1 VAGLLTE
8 PPGRRG
14 QETGLSALAVI
25 EEGEFGMAE
34 KSGKETL
41 FNNELK
47 KRILIAII
55 GAVVYGALSW
65 LTTFMRLSEALGV
78 DLRPAVALPI
88 MLGFIYGPGV
98 GFFVGLAGNAL
109 GDYLSWSSFYWNW
122 TLGNGLIGFFP
133 GLYGMFWG
141 RYRDFKDLGKAI
153 LFMVFGIASGMFLA
167 AVLDIW
173 ICREPSP
180 ACFVAPVTWEYTIQQ
195 QFIPATWV
203 NLISS
208 LIIVLPLLYN
218 YERFD
223 VMDLRDRSW
232 LQSGLIRQLA
242 TVSLVS
248 VLVPFA
254 LLGFFLTQKFGGEEA
269 AGGVGLQL
277 GITLLLTLAFALF
290 NALALG
296 RSLSRPLLK
305 LISAAALLDEGK
317 LTHEQAQE
325 LSKET
330 AQGQEEKQ
338 TAEVDEIMRLSNVF
352 YNMALQVLRREEQY
366 REQIQQLR
374 IEIDETKRQQQVSEI
389 VDTDFF
395 SELQAKAR
403 EMRRR
408 SRS

>member
-1 VAGLLTE
+1 
-8 PPGRRG
+8 
-14 QETGLSALAVI
+14 
-25 EEGEFGMAE
+25 MAE

-41 FNNELK
+41 FNDELK

-55 GAVVYGALSW
+55 GAVVYGVLSW

-109 GDYLSWSSFYWNW
+109 GDYLNWSDFYWNW
-122 TLGNGLIGFFP
+122 TLGNGLIGLFP
-133 GLYGMFWG
+133 GLYRAYWG
-141 RYRDFKDLGKAI
+141 RYRNFNDLGKATI
-153 LFMVFGIASGMFLA
+153 FMVLGIVSGMFLA

-173 ICREPSP
+173 ICREAAP
-180 ACFVAPVTWEYTIQQ
+180 APNCFVVPVTWEYTIQQ
-195 QFIPATWV
+195 QFIPVIWV
-203 NLISS
+203 NLISA

-254 LLGFFLTQKFGGEEA
+254 LLGFFLTQKFSGGEA

-317 LTHEQAQE
+317 LTHENAQT

-330 AQGQEEKQ
+330 TQGQEEEQ

-352 YNMALQVLRREEQY
+352 YNMALQVLHREEQY

>member
-1 VAGLLTE
+1 
-8 PPGRRG
+8 
-14 QETGLSALAVI
+14 
-25 EEGEFGMAE
+25 MAE

-47 KRILIAII
+47 KWILIAII
-55 GAVVYGALSW
+55 GAVVYGVLSW

-109 GDYLSWSSFYWNW
+109 GDYLNWSDFYWNW
-122 TLGNGLIGFFP
+122 TLGNGLIGLFP
-133 GLYGMFWG
+133 GLYRAYWG
-141 RYRDFKDLGKAI
+141 RYRNFNDLGKATI
-153 LFMVFGIASGMFLA
+153 FMVLGIVSGMFLA

-173 ICREPSP
+173 ICREAAP
-180 ACFVAPVTWEYTIQQ
+180 APNCFVVPVTWDYTIQQ
-195 QFIPATWV
+195 QFIPVIWV
-203 NLISS
+203 NLISA

-254 LLGFFLTQKFGGEEA
+254 LLGFFLTQKFSGEEA

-317 LTHEQAQE
+317 LTHENAQT

-330 AQGQEEKQ
+330 TQGQEEEQ

-352 YNMALQVLRREEQY
+352 YNMALQVLHREEQY